1 MARSISDPPE
11 QEEQEQLDKVDME
24 KLADMLYS
32 VFLAVQDLN
41 DKVHEGNETIK
52 ELKRLNGL

>member
-11 QEEQEQLDKVDME
+11 EQEQPDPVTMD

-32 VFLAVQDLN
+32 VFLAVKDLEA
-41 DKVHEGNETIK
+41 KVEENTENVKEIK
-52 ELKRLNGL
+52 RINGL